1 MPIKEL
7 KLNLAPL
14 IRKLEIF
21 TRKKIET
28 GLTGKYVSAFKGR
41 GLEFEGY
48 GQYTPADDATLIDWK
63 ASLRADEILIKKFMQ
78 ERNITV
84 FFLMDTSN
92 SMLFAS
98 INKLKAEYA
107 AEMVASLSFA
117 ILQAG
122 DNVGI
127 AMFTDRIEKTVK
139 PNMGNRQFF
148 EIIRAVSNPQFYGG
162 DFDLT
167 FALKYIISFLKR
179 RSVLIIVS
187 DFLGLK
193 GDWKKYM
200 RIATEKYEVI
210 TLIVRDQRDKTLPV
224 DVGQIV
230 IEDPYSDEQ
239 RIINPTLA
247 AKQYAKIA
255 LEQEK
260 KLMNELKECNIDFI
274 ELVTNKSFVGE
285 VTKFF
290 ARREHRV

>member
-28 GLTGKYVSAFKGR
+28 GLTGRYVSAFKGR

-48 GQYTPADDATLIDWK
+48 GQYTPADDATMIDWK
-63 ASLRADEILIKKFMQ
+63 ASLRADEVLIKKFMK
-78 ERNITV
+78 ERNLIV

-107 AEMVASLSFA
+107 AEMVASLSFS

-122 DNVGI
+122 DNVGMAI
-127 AMFTDRIEKTVK
+127 FTDRVEKAVK

-148 EIIRAVSNPQFYGG
+148 EIVRAVSNPQFYGG
-162 DFDLT
+162 GFDLI
-167 FALKYIISFLKR
+167 FALKYVTSFLR
-179 RSVLIIVS
+179 RRAVLIIVS

-210 TLIVRDQRDKTLPV
+210 TLIVRDQRDKTLST
-224 DVGQIV
+224 DIGQIV

-239 RIINPTLA
+239 RLINPKKV

-260 KLMNELKECNIDFI
+260 KLMSDFKECNLDFI
-274 ELVTNKSFVGE
+274 ELVTNKSFISPI
-285 VTKFF
+285 TKFF
-290 ARREHRV
+290 GRREHRM